1 MISYTSHLVAKRLSL
16 FGGPGVMLA
25 MPRADSGLFLA
36 SLEAL
41 VEIGL
46 MIVVHVLLGRA
57 GTDKNVLC
65 LLRFRALG

>member
-1 MISYTSHLVAKRLSL
+1 
-16 FGGPGVMLA
+16 MLA